1 MSDRI
6 LKSDISAT
14 KRDTKYGLPYAE
26 IIGNNSSKQ
35 TTKKKRQLE
44 AMETVFAINANTSF
58 VTTYPIVFPFGA
70 SENVFLI
77 SRLYQL
83 WMQNPQN
90 NQQPPQNL
98 ADLVTPQSLFEF
110 FTTSMGQ
117 IRDYIVN
124 PDVEKCVVGLEEQ
137 NNTVEVNAVY
147 QGIVNQVGAENCVYF
162 AKNIWDSLGGTY
174 PCCSFIIK
182 GFGDL
187 DTFANVNADLFT
199 QIWKNDRQGAGYVQV
214 NTVPESIAPA
224 GPLVAISPLNM
235 LCYSVY
241 PFQIPPV
248 FQQPFPVYDNTN
260 APIDNSKK
268 LGTRDLG
275 DLFHVTNA
283 QVGNIVYLKSLTAT
297 GLPNTDSGRPIVAAV
312 KKNGVMVTNVF
323 TVIHML
329 NASICKRYR
338 KVNIDPQQFE
348 PIADDNNLTVL
359 QVIGN
364 GNIAAEWNAFCLASL
379 QRHLEAILRD
389 DFGLTVANFNDNTA
403 FYMCGDFND
412 PTGSIMTAL
421 QVDGITL
428 FGLNVRFK
436 FGIDPETNDFPKTG
450 CPNTNS
456 SNVEVVVP
464 VPPATLVNNTYIAAN
479 NNNPAMRTPI
489 GDSFN
494 SLFNAM
500 FNQGAN
506 PVLNYLINNFF
517 ITPNPDNSILNPSRL
532 AFKGDNCAKGSSNA
546 ELVAL
551 INAVIVSKLN
561 SQNLRTDHLLPVVRF
576 ISPAAAGGGR
586 RRRRSRR
593 RSARRKSHKRH
604 KGHKHRRYTKKGRRR
619 ARHSRKR

>member
-1 MSDRI
+1 MPER
-6 LKSDISAT
+6 T
-14 KRDTKYGLPYAE
+14 KRLDKRNYEKLNPNNRSKKTKIE
-26 IIGNNSSKQ
+26 DVEEMEVE
-35 TTKKKRQLE
+35 E
-44 AMETVFAINANTSF
+44 AMEVVEAINANTSF

-83 WMQNPQN
+83 WMLNPQN

-98 ADLVTPQSLFEF
+98 ANLVTPQSLFEF
-110 FTTSMGQ
+110 FTTSMDQ
-117 IRDYIVN
+117 IRDYIIQPN
-124 PDVEKCVVGLEEQ
+124 VEKCVVGLEEQ
-137 NNTVEVNAVY
+137 NNTMQVNAVY

-182 GFGDL
+182 GFGGL
-187 DTFANVNADLFT
+187 DTFANVIPGLHS

-214 NTVPESIAPA
+214 NTVPESIAVV
-224 GPLVAISPLNM
+224 GPLAAISPLNM

-248 FQQPFPVYDNTN
+248 FQQPFPVYAAAN

-275 DLFHVTNA
+275 DLVHVTNA
-283 QVGNIVYLKSLTAT
+283 QVGDIVYLKMLTN
-297 GLPNTDSGRPIVAAV
+297 GLPSPDSGRPLDSAIQRDE
-312 KKNGVMVTNVF
+312 NGYVTNVF

-329 NASICKRYR
+329 NASLCKRYI
-338 KVNIDPQQFE
+338 KQENDQFVE
-348 PIADDNNLTVL
+348 DNNQTVL
-359 QVIGN
+359 QLIGDPA
-364 GNIAAEWNAFCLASL
+364 ISAAWNVFCLSSI

-389 DFGLTVANFNDNTA
+389 DFGLTDENFNYNTA

-412 PTGSIMTAL
+412 PTGNIMTAL

-436 FGIDPETNDFPKTG
+436 FGIDPETNDFPITG

-456 SNVEVVVP
+456 SLAQGP
-464 VPPATLVNNTYIAAN
+464 
-479 NNNPAMRTPI
+479 NPAMRTAINKP
-489 GDSFN
+489 
-494 SLFNAM
+494 FNALFYAIM
-500 FNQGAN
+500 GQQGQG
-506 PVLNYLINNFF
+506 VDQDLIDKMRDYF
-517 ITPNPDNSILNPSRL
+517 ITPINPDNSILNPSRL

-546 ELVAL
+546 ALVAL

-576 ISPAAAGGGR
+576 TSPAAAAAGGGR

>member
-1 MSDRI
+1 MSDGRI
-6 LKSDISAT
+6 LRSTTPRT
-14 KRDTKYGLPYAE
+14 KRLIGRNDKQ
-26 IIGNNSSKQ
+26 IILNNSSKK
-35 TTKKKRQLE
+35 TKIGDVEEMEVEE

-58 VTTYPIVFPFGA
+58 VTTYPIVFPLGA

-83 WMQNPQN
+83 WMQN

-117 IRDYIVN
+117 IRDYIIQPN
-124 PDVEKCVVGLEEQ
+124 VEKCVVGLEEQ
-137 NNTVEVNAVY
+137 NNTMQVNEVY
-147 QGIVNQVGAENCVYF
+147 QGIVVEVGAENCVYF

-182 GFGDL
+182 GFGGL
-187 DTFANVNADLFT
+187 DTFANVIPDLHS

-214 NTVPESIAPA
+214 NTVPAVIT
-224 GPLVAISPLNM
+224 GPLAAVISPLNM

-241 PFQIPPV
+241 PFPDPV
-248 FQQPFPVYDNTN
+248 PVQQPFPAYNDANI
-260 APIDNSKK
+260 PIDNSKK

-283 QVGNIVYLKSLTAT
+283 AINGIVYLKMLTAT
-297 GLPNTDSGRPIVAAV
+297 GLPSPDSGRPLDSAIQRDE
-312 KKNGVMVTNVF
+312 NGYVTNVF

-338 KVNIDPQQFE
+338 KVSNDPQQFE

-364 GNIAAEWNAFCLASL
+364 GNIAAEWNAFCLSSI

-389 DFGLTVANFNDNTA
+389 DFGLIPENFNDNTA

-421 QVDGITL
+421 ENQGITL

-436 FGIDPETNDFPKTG
+436 FGIDPATNDFPITG

-456 SNVEVVVP
+456 SLAQGP
-464 VPPATLVNNTYIAAN
+464 
-479 NNNPAMRTPI
+479 NPAMRPAINANFT
-489 GDSFN
+489 
-494 SLFNAM
+494 SLFDAII
-500 FNQGAN
+500 NQG
-506 PVLNYLINNFF
+506 PQPLRDTMQNFF
-517 ITPNPDNSILNPSRL
+517 ITNNPASSILNPNLL

-576 ISPAAAGGGR
+576 TSPAAAAAGGGR

>member
-1 MSDRI
+1 MIKSNTLFK
-6 LKSDISAT
+6 LKARGDSVTRS
-14 KRDTKYGLPYAE
+14 GLDYKPL
-26 IIGNNSSKQ
+26 SVF
-35 TTKKKRQLE
+35 KKRQFEE

-117 IRDYIVN
+117 IRDYIIQPN
-124 PDVEKCVVGLEEQ
+124 VEKCVVGLEEQ
-137 NNTVEVNAVY
+137 NNTMQVNEVY
-147 QGIVNQVGAENCVYF
+147 QGIVDEVGAENCVYF
-162 AKNIWDSLGGTY
+162 IKNTWDSLGGTY

-182 GFGDL
+182 GFGGL
-187 DTFANVNADLFT
+187 DTFANVNEDLFT

-214 NTVPESIAPA
+214 NTVPVSIAPA

-235 LCYSVY
+235 MCYSVY

-248 FQQPFPVYDNTN
+248 FQQPFPAYNDAN

-283 QVGNIVYLKSLTAT
+283 QVGDIVYLKGLT
-297 GLPNTDSGRPIVAAV
+297 GLPTPGLPSPDSGRPLDSAIQRDE
-312 KKNGVMVTNVF
+312 NGYVTNVF

-329 NASICKRYR
+329 NASLCKRYI
-338 KVNIDPQQFE
+338 KQENDQFVE
-348 PIADDNNLTVL
+348 DNNQTVL
-359 QVIGN
+359 QLIGDPA
-364 GNIAAEWNAFCLASL
+364 ISAAISAHWNTFCLNSL

-412 PTGSIMTAL
+412 PTGNIMSAL
-421 QVDGITL
+421 ENQGITL

-436 FGIDPETNDFPKTG
+436 FGKNNQNNFPITG

-456 SNVEVVVP
+456 SLAQGP
-464 VPPATLVNNTYIAAN
+464 
-479 NNNPAMRTPI
+479 NPALRPAVGNNFT
-489 GDSFN
+489 
-494 SLFNAM
+494 SLFNAIM
-500 FNQGAN
+500 GQVGQG
-506 PVLNYLINNFF
+506 VDQDLIDKMRDYF
-517 ITPNPDNSILNPSRL
+517 ITPINPNYSILNPARL
-532 AFKGDNCAKGSSNA
+532 AFKGDNCAKGSLNA

-576 ISPAAAGGGR
+576 TSPAAAAAGGGR
-586 RRRRSRR
+586 RRRRTRR

-604 KGHKHRRYTKKGRRR
+604 IGYKHRRYTKKGRRR